1 MFKQQ
6 LDEMELWDIVTKR
19 YFTKH
24 FDDWHKKN
32 NWSRKVA
39 FKEAYKE
46 TVIYL
51 LRNEKVRKYKK
62 KKND

>member
-46 TVIYL
+46 TVKYL
-51 LRNEKVRKYKK
+51 KEKHKWDKSNEK
-62 KKND
+62 